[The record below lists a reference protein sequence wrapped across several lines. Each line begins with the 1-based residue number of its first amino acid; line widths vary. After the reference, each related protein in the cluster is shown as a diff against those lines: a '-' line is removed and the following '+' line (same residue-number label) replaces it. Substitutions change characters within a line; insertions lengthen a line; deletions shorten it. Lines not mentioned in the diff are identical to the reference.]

1 MSFSAAVL
9 MLVGD
14 AALGKTRVSKLPSPR
29 GRHQDSLSLDRPAAG
44 LFMDY
49 AGYRRRGLPVG
60 SGVTEAA
67 CKTVFTQR
75 RKRSSM
81 RWGREGGQV
90 ILDLRVLL
98 LSGVW
103 DSAFR
108 PYLRCRGENLKGTHT
123 TDTHDTHTA
132 HTQKEGQKAA

>member
-1 MSFSAAVL
+1 
-9 MLVGD
+9 
-14 AALGKTRVSKLPSPR
+14 
-29 GRHQDSLSLDRPAAG
+29 
-44 LFMDY
+44 MDCQ
-49 AGYRRRGLPVG
+49 GYRRRGLPVG

-75 RKRSSM
+75 RKRSGM

-108 PYLRCRGENLKGTHT
+108 PYLRCRGENLKGTHNGHT
-123 TDTHDTHTA
+123 RYSHGTHP
-132 HTQKEGQKAA
+132 KKGQKAA